1 MKKGQ
6 IYILSVLII
15 GFLLFTIITPA
26 NFIHQ
31 RIVDD
36 DFEELSKNYQLES
49 SKLLNE
55 LLNKEGTDGVKI
67 NNTFLNFTVSFTS
80 YSKTKNPNFGLIYAF
95 PYDDQVFIGNYADT
109 GITLQTVYT
118 SKYLDGCFSEV
129 DTSIS
134 LYGISISAPGITPSL
149 YNSCIKVIDYPRD
162 GIINFTIPAV
172 EGINYNFQLQEKRS
186 DIIIVSRE
194 DLDEDIKVFISE

>member
-15 GFLLFTIITPA
+15 GFLLFTIITPS

-31 RIVDD
+31 RVIDD

-49 SKLLNE
+49 SKLINE
-55 LLNKEGTDGVKI
+55 LLNKEGTNEEVISD
-67 NNTFLNFTVSFTS
+67 TFLNFTVLFTS

-95 PYDDQVFIGNYADT
+95 PYNGEVFIGNYADT
-109 GITLQTVYT
+109 DLTFVAGNSLTNH
-118 SKYLDGCFSEV
+118 YLPGCFSEV
-129 DTSIS
+129 STSIS
-134 LYGISISAPGITPSL
+134 LYGISLSVPDIVPADYANCITSINYPVGDI
-149 YNSCIKVIDYPRD
+149 IKFTIENIDYD
-162 GIINFTIPAV
+162 F
-172 EGINYNFQLQEKRS
+172 ELKESRS

-194 DLDEDIKVFISE
+194 NLQEDIKVFISD

>member
-15 GFLLFTIITPA
+15 GFLLFTIITPS

-31 RIVDD
+31 RVIDD

-49 SKLLNE
+49 SKLINE
-55 LLNKEGTDGVKI
+55 LLNKEGTNEEVI
-67 NNTFLNFTVSFTS
+67 SNTFLNFTVLFTS

-95 PYDDQVFIGNYADT
+95 PYNGEVFIGNYADT
-109 GITLQTVYT
+109 DLTFVAGNSLTNHSLP
-118 SKYLDGCFSEV
+118 GCFSEV
-129 DTSIS
+129 STSIS
-134 LYGISISAPGITPSL
+134 LYGISLSVPNIVPADYANCITSINYPVGDT
-149 YNSCIKVIDYPRD
+149 IKFTIENIDYD
-162 GIINFTIPAV
+162 F
-172 EGINYNFQLQEKRS
+172 ELKESRS

-194 DLDEDIKVFISE
+194 NLQEDIKVFISD